1 MNMWKILLHTL
12 LSLAIMLSQVQNILK
27 YLYPVP
33 KPDSKRV
40 ITFANHE
47 DYISFR
53 LPIGLCFSNYCTPYR
68 HHVYKKSGHK
78 EIELKEVGPRFE
90 LRC

>member
-1 MNMWKILLHTL
+1 MCNLTFDKLFADIVLW
-12 LSLAIMLSQVQNILK
+12 QVQNILK

-33 KPDSKRV
+33 KADSKRV

-53 LPIGLCFSNYCTPYR
+53 
-68 HHVYKKSGHK
+68 
-78 EIELKEVGPRFE
+78 
-90 LRC
+90 

>member
-1 MNMWKILLHTL
+1 
-12 LSLAIMLSQVQNILK
+12 MLSQVQNILK

-53 LPIGLCFSNYCTPYR
+53 LLVGLCFPLIIAHLTDITCTR
-68 HHVYKKSGHK
+68 RVDAKK
-78 EIELKEVGPRFE
+78 
-90 LRC
+90 

>member
-1 MNMWKILLHTL
+1 MHCYIVWKVL
-12 LSLAIMLSQVQNILK
+12 LSLCQVQNILK

-53 LPIGLCFSNYCTPYR
+53 LAVNFL
-68 HHVYKKSGHK
+68 
-78 EIELKEVGPRFE
+78 L
-90 LRC
+90 